1 MGTILINN
9 IEYTDDVDKRFAG
22 CEFCDVRIKDY
33 DYFKE
38 HCLLRKT
45 GNRPCGKAIYL
56 KRVTITKEVFEKKV
70 KELALR
76 LAGKESYL
84 AICIDLTI
92 EKGEFKQ
99 SFFNVDRL

>member
-1 MGTILINN
+1 M
-9 IEYTDDVDKRFAG
+9 
-22 CEFCDVRIKDY
+22 
-33 DYFKE
+33 
-38 HCLLRKT
+38 
-45 GNRPCGKAIYL
+45 KAIYL

-76 LAGKESYL
+76 LDGKESSL

>member
-9 IEYTDDVDKRFAG
+9 IEYTDNVDKRFAG

-38 HCLLRKT
+38 HCLLHKT
-45 GNRPCGKAIYL
+45 GNRPCGKAVYL

-70 KELALR
+70 KELALQ

-84 AICIDLTI
+84 TISIDLII
-92 EKGEFKQ
+92 ENGEFRQ
-99 SFFNVDRL
+99 SFIDVDRL